1 MNSRDEILERLGFPL
16 DRATPEGKLVDAVA
30 IDGETIYASGQVPFD
45 GNELTY
51 VGKVPTDVSLEDAT
65 RAAALCA
72 ANVLRAVRKVVGSLD
87 NIGRVVRITGYVNS
101 DANFTEQ
108 HVVINGA
115 SNLVRDVFGDDGRH
129 ARTAIGVAQLPLGA
143 AVEVEMILRLK
154 SKKNCSLPK

>member
-1 MNSRDEILERLGFPL
+1 
-16 DRATPEGKLVDAVA
+16 
-30 IDGETIYASGQVPFD
+30 
-45 GNELTY
+45 
-51 VGKVPTDVSLEDAT
+51 
-65 RAAALCA
+65 
-72 ANVLRAVRKVVGSLD
+72 
-87 NIGRVVRITGYVNS
+87 VNS